1 MLLHPTFSDYNS
13 RGNDLLM
20 RTGSRVVSCTSEDF
34 RSYVFG
40 VKRSIESELEKLL
53 SKISDVSLH
62 PLLEFALLSNGKRLR
77 PILTMLSAQSV
88 GGDPKRVMQLALS
101 FELLHTATLVH
112 DDIID
117 QDIYRRGMKTLYS
130 KWFTNGA
137 ILAGDALIALSV
149 NLATDFGP
157 QIMKI
162 LSEGGL
168 ELSDGEYIDATLS
181 LNDTTEQ
188 QYFTKIEKKSAS
200 LFRCATRCG
209 AMAAGGT
216 PLEVEALAK
225 FGEYFGMAYQ
235 LNDDLD
241 DLMGKNQISRDLRNG
256 NVTLPFLYVHEHG
269 NDAAKEL
276 IKRNFGKTNVTLA
289 VMKKVRDTMEDSG
302 AFGYCKEKTAEYR
315 EKSHSS
321 LQVVKDSKFKNYLMQ
336 FSGYVDEFEG

>member
-1 MLLHPTFSDYNS
+1 
-13 RGNDLLM
+13 M
-20 RTGSRVVSCTSEDF
+20 RTSSRLVSCTSEDF
-34 RSYVFG
+34 HSYVFK

-77 PILTMLSAQSV
+77 PILTVLSAQSV
-88 GGDPKRVMQLALS
+88 GGDPKKVNRLALS

-117 QDIYRRGMKTLYS
+117 QDTCRRGMKTLYS
-130 KWFTNGA
+130 KWFTKGA

-157 QIMKI
+157 KIMKI
-162 LSEGGL
+162 LADGGL
-168 ELSDGEYIDATLS
+168 EISDGEYIDAVLS
-181 LNDTTEQ
+181 LDDATEQ

-200 LFRCATRCG
+200 LFRCATCCG
-209 AMAAGGT
+209 ALAAGGT
-216 PLEVEALAK
+216 SLEVEALAK

-241 DLMGKNQISRDLRNG
+241 DLLGKNQISRDLRNG
-256 NVTLPFLYVHEHG
+256 NVTLPFLYLYEHG
-269 NDAAKEL
+269 NGAVKEL
-276 IKRNFGKTNVTLA
+276 MKRNFGNR
-289 VMKKVRDTMEDSG
+289 KVALTDMEKLKDTMEEFG
-302 AFGYCKEKTAEYR
+302 AFSYCKEKIAEYM

-321 LQVVKDSKFKNYLMQ
+321 LKVVRDSKFKNYLMQ
-336 FSGYVDEFEG
+336 FSGYVDESEG